1 MPIFY
6 LETSALRRLASH
18 LQDISYAKNAFTS
31 CLAVFELLSGID
43 QNNYSSRRNILS
55 KVSQSK
61 LRIDWDMPPDKVCS
75 AFTPKQSGGLY
86 ADEIKKILHAV
97 LESETLEQ
105 ADQSCKK
112 AGYGVAITGL
122 RFMDDT
128 LSKDHIQ
135 EYGEGIRRFRGDWS
149 FRTAD
154 TLYRFTHG
162 ELRDKTDLPYELRQS
177 FRKTRTSS
185 VLTAL
190 CYGLAS
196 HFFPTVVREKTL
208 ELYLS
213 YDGSLNYYLEAA
225 SYYQEDRLVYSKL
238 PAHNDFLDLEHFIYL
253 RSSRSVRMVSDDK
266 LISDICR
273 ALWPRIGYT
282 SDGFIARH
290 KTA

>member
-18 LQDISYAKNAFTS
+18 LQDTSYAKNAFTS

-43 QNNYSSRRNILS
+43 ENNYSSRRNILS

-75 AFTPKQSGGLY
+75 TFTPKQSGGLY

-112 AGYGVAITGL
+112 AGYGVTITGL
-122 RFMDDT
+122 SFMDDT

-135 EYGEGIRRFRGDWS
+135 EYGDGIHRFRGDWS
-149 FRTAD
+149 FKTAD
-154 TLYRFTHG
+154 ALYRFMHG
-162 ELRDKTDLPYELRQS
+162 EFGDLPHELRQS

-185 VLTAL
+185 ALIVL

-196 HFFPTVVREKTL
+196 HFFPAIVREKTL
-208 ELYLS
+208 ELYFS
-213 YDGSLNYYLEAA
+213 YDGSLNYYLEAT
-225 SYYQEDRLVYSKL
+225 SYYQENRLVYSKL

-253 RSSRSVRMVSDDK
+253 GYSRSVRMVSDDK
-266 LISDICR
+266 LVNNICD
-273 ALWPRIGYT
+273 ALWPRTGCT
-282 SDGFIARH
+282 SDGFLARH
-290 KTA
+290 RAI